1 MKKLLALVLA
11 LVLLMAMGIAS
22 AEEPVKLTWW
32 LFTSGDGPV
41 DWQEVEDKLNE
52 ISIKEI
58 GVEIDYEYKNFD
70 QINLAMQSGE
80 YFDLAF
86 TCGWYND
93 YATNL
98 ANGMFLDIAPYM
110 DLLAEAKAL
119 TPDNLWAGVTSGDA
133 IYGFPHVKDYGI
145 EVFWILDSE
154 FFRDE
159 LGMDLKSYEAQHI
172 GFAEMGEYMAKYVEL
187 HPGEVPL
194 KISKAGT
201 TSWTNGIA
209 DWITFEYWL
218 GLDWDKK
225 GTEEELKVK
234 SALDIPKFV
243 EYVETLHD
251 WYEKGY
257 INADAAVTESMP
269 RSIAGIVQSG
279 QGWFG
284 AETVWANACQ
294 NEIFISRFD
303 GPYLTTDGL
312 IGSITA
318 VSSYSKYPEAAVKAI
333 NLMNSNAE
341 YRNIARYGIEGKH
354 FEFVEEG
361 IVQRTDLGNANMS
374 LSAYG
379 QGSYAL
385 GAVEASAFEAVP
397 ANPNQWTE
405 LVERYTAEA
414 ITSSALGFLPNIE
427 PVADQCLAMKNIWE
441 QYIYELQ
448 TGTSDPAEVL
458 PQLREE
464 LEAVGLN
471 EVIAEIQAQ
480 LDAFMAAK

>member
-58 GVEIDYEYKNFD
+58 GVEIDYEYKNFE
-70 QINLAMQSGE
+70 QINMSMQSGE

-93 YATNL
+93 FATNL
-98 ANGMFLDIAPYM
+98 AAGMFLDIAPYM

-119 TPDNLWAGVTSGDA
+119 TPDNLWAGVKKGDA

-145 EVFWILDSE
+145 EVFWILDSA

-159 LGMDLKSYEAQHI
+159 LGLDPKSYEAQHI
-172 GFAEMGEYMAKYVEL
+172 GFAEMGEYLAKYKEKY
-187 HPGEVPL
+187 PNEIPL

-201 TSWTNGIA
+201 TSWENGLA
-209 DWITFEYWL
+209 DWISNEYKI
-218 GLDWDKK
+218 GLDWDEK
-225 GTEEELKVK
+225 GGENELKIK
-234 SALDIPKFV
+234 SALDIPK
-243 EYVETLHD
+243 YTDALYTLHD

-269 RSIAGIVQSG
+269 RNIAGIVQSG

-312 IGSITA
+312 IGAITA

-354 FEFVEEG
+354 FEVVEEG
-361 IVQRTDLGNANMS
+361 IVKRTDLGNTNMS

-397 ANPNQWTE
+397 ANPKQWVE
-405 LVERYTAEA
+405 LVERYSAEA
-414 ITSSALGFLPNIE
+414 ITSSALGFLVDIE
-427 PVADQCLAMKNIWE
+427 PVADQCLAMANIWE
-441 QYIYELQ
+441 QYIHELQ

-471 EVIAEIQAQ
+471 EVLAEFQAQ
-480 LDAFMAAK
+480 LDAFVAAQ